1 MTTEIDLHRSA
12 EAAELAALVEAV
24 AGHDDLYAA
33 SFYFLWTSELPPRIR
48 PIGLALVW
56 AAECL
61 RSDVGRT
68 RH

>member
-1 MTTEIDLHRSA
+1 MTIEIDTHRSE
-12 EAAELAALVEAV
+12 EAAELARYVEAV
-24 AGHDDLYAA
+24 AGPNDLYAA
-33 SFYFLWTSELPPRIR
+33 SIYWRWVCELPPRIR